1 MDTEQIRERIEEAGL
16 YYTCHDPAI
25 LANNAI
31 DDIEVLLNR
40 IAELEAERDALKTK
54 FLQLANECLKQRNLL
69 IQRQADYKE
78 LEAERDKYKA
88 DYERC
93 AKDAQRL
100 AKLLAEEETLVDK
113 YKADRDR
120 ISESADECHRLF
132 TKVAKERDKYK
143 EALEEIASMPDNRS
157 THWEDCPHNTC
168 IAARALREP

>member
-1 MDTEQIRERIEEAGL
+1 MSHHKTACRHSWTFASDRERSN
-16 YYTCHDPAI
+16 P
-25 LANNAI
+25 
-31 DDIEVLLNR
+31 
-40 IAELEAERDALKTK
+40 
-54 FLQLANECLKQRNLL
+54 
-69 IQRQADYKE
+69 DYCYRCRVE
-78 LEAERDKYKA
+78 QVEAERDKYKA